1 RSGRR
6 GRSRRAAAARTVR
19 DGRRGVFRHTKRSRR
34 DQTVD
39 ARKQTGEDE
48 IRYRRCR
55 AAASRDARSLHR
67 LDAARSFSRVSRG
80 TVLPILPGESFLPDE
95 TFGRRT
101 THPGE
106 LRRSSRTAGVAR
118 MSTQQ
123 QTFGF
128 LSGGQ
133 RPAAVQ
139 TAEGGRPP
147 RQNVVI
153 EAGAGTGKTTA
164 IVAKVLDLLLGDD
177 DVAPERMV
185 LVTFTEKAAGEIADR
200 IQSALTEIER
210 GADRWPVNSDRPLF
224 QVGPAARR
232 AVER

>member
-1 RSGRR
+1 
-6 GRSRRAAAARTVR
+6 
-19 DGRRGVFRHTKRSRR
+19 
-34 DQTVD
+34 
-39 ARKQTGEDE
+39 
-48 IRYRRCR
+48 
-55 AAASRDARSLHR
+55 
-67 LDAARSFSRVSRG
+67 
-80 TVLPILPGESFLPDE
+80 
-95 TFGRRT
+95 
-101 THPGE
+101 
-106 LRRSSRTAGVAR
+106 

-133 RPAAVQ
+133 RPSAVQ

-232 AVER
+232 AADGQLAPIDALRSPPIHSFCQSLPRQCPIEAGLGPQFRIIEGFDRSLLYGQIFDEWIDDETRHHPNPKAPAEWEALLEHYGYLFQAK

>member
-1 RSGRR
+1 
-6 GRSRRAAAARTVR
+6 
-19 DGRRGVFRHTKRSRR
+19 
-34 DQTVD
+34 
-39 ARKQTGEDE
+39 
-48 IRYRRCR
+48 
-55 AAASRDARSLHR
+55 
-67 LDAARSFSRVSRG
+67 
-80 TVLPILPGESFLPDE
+80 
-95 TFGRRT
+95 
-101 THPGE
+101 
-106 LRRSSRTAGVAR
+106 

-128 LSGGQ
+128 LSGRQ
-133 RPAAVQ
+133 RPSAVQ

-232 AVER
+232 AVADDSLILPVASSSISDRSGHRSAVPDHRRLRSLAAVRPDLRRLDR